1 MSILNTLHIWRSRV
15 SEAFLFSHTVGVY
28 RIDLRSYVYISIAV
42 GKYRVDFLIKGNI
55 STICTKH
62 SSDLTKAPALIFSC
76 KHGKVSR
83 VLLCYLVAEKSEG
96 LDGVITVAWV

>member
-1 MSILNTLHIWRSRV
+1 MSILNTLHIWRSRE

-55 STICTKH
+55 STICTKPPRIYK
-62 SSDLTKAPALIFSC
+62 STCAYFLVQARKI
-76 KHGKVSR
+76 SR
-83 VLLCYLVAEKSEG
+83 VILCYLVAEKSEG
-96 LDGVITVAWV
+96 LGDVITVAFW

>member
-1 MSILNTLHIWRSRV
+1 MESRN

-28 RIDLRSYVYISIAV
+28 RIDLRRYVYISIAV

-62 SSDLTKAPALIFSC
+62 SSDLTKAPLYLSLC
-76 KHGKVSR
+76 KHREIYMGAFMS
-83 VLLCYLVAEKSEG
+83 LC
-96 LDGVITVAWV
+96 D